1 MEALPMVRKYFAPST
16 KEYITE
22 DDDEID
28 VLQRLN
34 EYFDERP
41 DKTCPYLDS
50 CNEVFEKRGKLSLGQ
65 FDTLRSIWNNLD
77 DNFVAE
83 NRESC

>member
-1 MEALPMVRKYFAPST
+1 MDHLVRKYFAPSE

-28 VLQRLN
+28 VLHRLN

-41 DKTCPYLDS
+41 DQSCTYLDS
-50 CNEVFEKRGKLSLGQ
+50 CSEVFEKRGKISLGQ
-65 FDTLRSIWNNLD
+65 YDTLRSIWNNLD